1 MFSEYRRR
9 STYCDPDNFGM
20 YIYNDFNGWGLQEL
34 MENLVRQCASPYKI
48 KLVPIINRCLRL
60 TQLSR
65 RKTTTIS
72 SACGQ

>member
-48 KLVPIINRCLRL
+48 
-60 TQLSR
+60 
-65 RKTTTIS
+65 S
-72 SACGQ
+72 SIGACV